1 MKRKISNIFWACGV
15 SAALLMQSCSLDE
28 VNPGGFTLENLA
40 TTPAGYETLLN
51 QCYFGLERQFYNGI
65 DFMGF
70 MEGNTDLWTAK
81 TNLMG
86 QNDNMF
92 KFFAGA
98 SPNLTFTNAL
108 WNSAYDGIGA
118 CNLAIETAPK
128 CSFSSDA
135 ERNAKVAEAH
145 FLRAV
150 YYYNLVEMF
159 GGVVKLTAVQK
170 SNNYAPE
177 RTEPIEIYRDVIIP
191 DLRFAVEWL
200 PVGDYSADANPTKKS
215 ALGYLAKTCL
225 ATQQYGTTE
234 FLAEG
239 FEAAKKLI
247 SDCESGG
254 SNYMTYMYADF
265 DDVFKEANN
274 HANKEALWKYT
285 VFGGKTHGSSNGN
298 YRTNRNDEHF
308 LCQLNHFGARE
319 DSQEAR
325 LEWDGGVQGDF
336 MPTQHLLSLYVQE
349 DGSLDPRF
357 HKLFIT
363 EWKANKAYAWNDGDL
378 ANYGKNASMKGG
390 KINPGDLAIRFV
402 MPQDADYATEVAS
415 KATSNYVLIEYKDV
429 YDDTGRAIIMKKGEG
444 ENHYRY
450 FYPSLNKHA
459 SSNYFVANAGKK
471 RNGNLN
477 GVMPMRMAEV
487 YLIAAEYDILLN
499 GGSGAMAYV
508 NKVRQRAGAKALS
521 GAATIRTV
529 LDERGRELCGE
540 FTRFF
545 DLKRTGMY
553 ANNSYLQETFP
564 ELAGYFKPEYALRPI
579 PSNYTDVIST
589 GALFINPGY

>member
-1 MKRKISNIFWACGV
+1 MKISNIFRVCGV
-15 SAALLMQSCSLDE
+15 GTVLMMQSCSLDE
-28 VNPGGFTLENLA
+28 VNPGGFTLENLG
-40 TTPAGYETLLN
+40 TNPAGYETLLN

-81 TNLMG
+81 TNQIG

-92 KFFAGA
+92 KFFANA
-98 SPNLTFTNAL
+98 VPNQTFTNSL
-108 WNSAYDGIGA
+108 WNAAYDGIGS
-118 CNLAIETAPK
+118 CNLAIKMADK
-128 CSFSSDA
+128 CSFKTEE

-150 YYYNLVEMF
+150 YYYNLVEIF
-159 GGVVKLTAVQK
+159 GGVVKLSDVQT
-170 SNNYAPE
+170 SNDYSPS
-177 RTEPIEIYRDVIIP
+177 RTEPIEIYRDIIIP
-191 DLRFAVEWL
+191 DLRFAFKWR
-200 PVGDYSADANPTKKS
+200 PVGSYSADANPTKKS
-215 ALGYLAKTCL
+215 ALGYLAKACL
-225 ATQQYGTTE
+225 ATQQYNTTE
-234 FLAEG
+234 FLQEG
-239 FEAAKKLI
+239 FNAAKELI
-247 SDCESGG
+247 SDCEGGG
-254 SNYMTYMYADF
+254 SKYLAFMYSDF
-265 DDVFKEANN
+265 EDVFKEANN
-274 HANKEALWKYT
+274 KENKEALWKYT

-308 LCQLNHFGARE
+308 LCQLNHFGARV
-319 DSQEAR
+319 DNQDVR
-325 LEWDGGVQGDF
+325 LAWDGGVQGDF
-336 MPTQHLLSLYVQE
+336 MPTGHLLSLYVQE

-363 EWKANKAYAWNDGDL
+363 EWKANQEYVWTEGD
-378 ANYGKNASMKGG
+378 AQRYDKTSSKVGSKVNV
-390 KINPGDLAIRFV
+390 DDVAIRFV
-402 MPQDADYATEVAS
+402 MPQDANYDTEVAE
-415 KATSNYVLIEYKDV
+415 KANSNYILVDYKDL
-429 YDDTGRAIIMKKGEG
+429 YDNATKSIIMTDGNG

-459 SSNYFVANAGKK
+459 SSNYYVANESKM

-477 GVMPMRMAEV
+477 GVMPMRMAEI

-499 GGSGAMAYV
+499 GGAGAMGYI
-508 NKVRQRAGAKALS
+508 NKVRQRAGAKTLGGS
-521 GAATIRTV
+521 ATIRTV

-553 ANNSYLQETFP
+553 KDASYLQSTFP

-579 PSNYTDVIST
+579 PSNYTDLITT
-589 GALFINPGY
+589 GSLFINPGY